1 MLEFIITQLAY
12 PETAYYYYHW
22 FVEHS
27 DEIWLYFLK
36 EFPGIAI
43 QDMVCW
49 AKEHAKNLSKQ
60 EFAPLAPHLHNG
72 HLKKTFYRIMRNW
85 IPYQSNQTLCTLQK
99 VWPLLPNSVLTLLP
113 CAHLVNYNKI
123 NNL

>member
-1 MLEFIITQLAY
+1 MAY

-60 EFAPLAPHLHNG
+60 EFAPLAPQLHNG

-85 IPYQSNQTLCTLQK
+85 NTRTLHFIDTIPIKRSTHCKRCGLFCQIQSSHYC
-99 VWPLLPNSVLTLLP
+99 PVLT
-113 CAHLVNYNKI
+113 
-123 NNL
+123 